1 MNCWLMSKYVFD
13 RRVKRRKSYRLE
25 RYLQRFFAGWSVF
38 KLWSAAVPAAATD
51 AAPSFSMDNK
61 RLAFVQF
68 SARDGRAPFALLN
81 PGAFSLQL
89 LAVFG
94 YDIKVFMPQFSY
106 KARRRSGELVEGVLE
121 VADRSAALVQIQ
133 RSGLFPVA
141 VADSKASA
149 VTIIKKDK
157 GVNLAAFLPPSVQA
171 QLAKK
176 RKPKLQELATF
187 TTQLA
192 NLLNSGMPLT
202 VALNSMTHLETRGIP
217 ADVSRGLKQEVTEG
231 RSLSDAM
238 VRQPQIFSD
247 LYVNMVKA
255 GEQSGALVPVL
266 RRMAT
271 HFQTFAEVQAKFK
284 SAMIYPVMVICV
296 GIALITF
303 FMTVMMPKFIE
314 IFNGFNI
321 ELPGPTKFLIFTS
334 AMFTT
339 YWWLMGAVILALWV
353 LFKRFQSSDA
363 GGRKLDE
370 WQMRL
375 PVLGRV
381 VQVNLF
387 GQFARTLG
395 TLLQNGVPV
404 LTALKITEQVM
415 GNRLIRDAIA
425 KTREA
430 VTDGKTLAQPL
441 AQSRLFPQL
450 MIDLVRIGEETGDV
464 PGSLNNIA
472 DTYENELQIALRV
485 MSDMIG
491 PVLII
496 VMALVVGFLL
506 LSIFLPLFKLIS
518 SIH

>member
-1 MNCWLMSKYVFD
+1 
-13 RRVKRRKSYRLE
+13 
-25 RYLQRFFAGWSVF
+25 
-38 KLWSAAVPAAATD
+38 
-51 AAPSFSMDNK
+51 
-61 RLAFVQF
+61 
-68 SARDGRAPFALLN
+68 
-81 PGAFSLQL
+81 
-89 LAVFG
+89 
-94 YDIKVFMPQFSY
+94 MPQFSY
-106 KARRRSGELVEGVLE
+106 KARKRSGELIEGVLE
-121 VADRSAALVQIQ
+121 TPDRSAALLQIQ
-133 RSGLFPVA
+133 RSGLFPIS
-141 VADSKASA
+141 VADAKAGA
-149 VTIIKKDK
+149 ADGAKPKAK
-157 GVNLAAFLPPSVQA
+157 GVNFASFLPPSMQA

-202 VALNSMTHLETRGIP
+202 VALNSMTHLETKGIP
-217 ADVSRGLKQEVTEG
+217 AEVSKSLKQEVTEG

-238 VRQPQIFSD
+238 ARQPVIFTD
-247 LYVNMVKA
+247 LYVNMVRA
-255 GEQSGALVPVL
+255 GEQSGSLVPVL
-266 RRMAT
+266 RRMAN
-271 HFQTFAEVQAKFK
+271 HFQQFADVQAKFK

-296 GIALITF
+296 GLLLVGF
-303 FMTVMMPKFIE
+303 FMTVMMPKFTE
-314 IFNGFNI
+314 IFTSFQI
-321 ELPGPTKFLIFTS
+321 ELPLPTRMLIGLSAIFTS
-334 AMFTT
+334 
-339 YWWLMGAVILALWV
+339 YWWLMALLIIALVV
-353 LFKRFQSSDA
+353 LFKRFQSSES

-370 WQMRL
+370 WRMKL
-375 PVLGRV
+375 PIFGKVI
-381 VQVNLF
+381 QINLF

-415 GNRLIRDAIA
+415 DNKLIREAIA

-441 AQSRLFPQL
+441 AQSKLFPQL

-496 VMALVVGFLL
+496 VMAIMVGFLL
-506 LSIFLPLFKLIS
+506 LSIFLPLFRMIA